1 MAGWGVGFNPDGLM
15 PFLGR
20 RAERGGAYGR
30 LSIVSF
36 VLHFR
41 HSFVS
46 FVSFVSIFCFKT
58 KKKIRK
64 FPKCGRNFF
73 AGINYFASGWMDGWM
88 GGWINHFLP

>member
-58 KKKIRK
+58 KKK
-64 FPKCGRNFF
+64 FENSQSV
-73 AGINYFASGWMDGWM
+73 AGIFSPESIISRPDGWMDGWVD
-88 GGWINHFLP
+88 G